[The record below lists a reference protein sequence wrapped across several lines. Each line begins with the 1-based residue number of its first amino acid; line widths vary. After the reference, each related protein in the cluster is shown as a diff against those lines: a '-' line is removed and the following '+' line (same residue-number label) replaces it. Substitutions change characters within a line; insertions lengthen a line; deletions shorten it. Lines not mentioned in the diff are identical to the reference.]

1 MLRFPPPAPS
11 LATAS
16 KNPNPPLVWTLSR
29 HFRFRHCLKP
39 FSFRTAAV
47 ATVEEGVRDGG
58 GETPKR
64 LRWDEICR
72 DPTEAQAEL
81 IVRLSPKLS
90 RRCLALARRVVCF
103 SPLRDGDLR
112 LLLLEWVRVM
122 KPRRA
127 DWLAVL
133 KELKRLEVPLLLEL
147 SRRCLALAR
156 RVVCFSPLRDGDL
169 RLLLLEW
176 VRVMKPRRAD
186 WLAVL
191 KELKRLEVPLLL
203 EAYKYSPPSNLT
215 FLNAMHWCQV
225 FEFALLEETFEA
237 NIRDYTKII
246 DAYAKQ
252 NRPEDAETA
261 FLAMKNRGFTCDQ
274 VTLTVLVHMYSK
286 AGHLNRAKETFE
298 EIKLLGLPM
307 DRRAYDSMI
316 MAYIRA
322 GMPERGES
330 LIREMDAQQ
339 IYAGKEVYKALLR
352 AYSTTGDTGGAQRVF
367 NAIQLAGTF
376 PDARLCALLVN
387 AYCEAGQCDKA
398 RIVLDNMRKAGLEPS
413 DKCVAL
419 MLRAYEKVE
428 SLEKAMSLLMDM
440 EKCGVV
446 IGKEASEVLA
456 KWFHRLGVVNE
467 IEHVLRDYA
476 S

>member
-11 LATAS
+11 LTTAS
-16 KNPNPPLVWTLSR
+16 RNPNPPRAWTLLR
-29 HFRFRHCLKP
+29 HCRFRHRLKP
-39 FSFRTAAV
+39 SSFRTAAV

-133 KELKRLEVPLLLEL
+133 KELKRLEVPLLLE
-147 SRRCLALAR
+147 
-156 RVVCFSPLRDGDL
+156 
-169 RLLLLEW
+169 
-176 VRVMKPRRAD
+176 
-186 WLAVL
+186 
-191 KELKRLEVPLLL
+191 
-203 EAYKYSPPSNLT
+203 
-215 FLNAMHWCQV
+215 V

-237 NIRDYTKII
+237 NIRDHTKII

-252 NRPEDAETA
+252 NRLEDAENA

-322 GMPERGES
+322 GMPERGEN

-387 AYCEAGQCDKA
+387 AYCEAAQCDKA
-398 RIVLDNMRKAGLEPS
+398 RIVLDNMRKASLEPS